1 MKPSGRRGA
10 DTVSGMLDSIAS
22 EPAPEGGNPGSDEP
36 LPVSPDVP
44 FRSELLASLAEFAH
58 QWNHPEFSADN
69 VARIHPQVGVPG
81 SRLLMLLA
89 TRGDLRPSDLAA
101 ELLTGASNVSK
112 LLAHLE
118 SLVLIERRPDIGDAR
133 VVRVHL
139 TESGRDVAER
149 IIAAGD
155 RTIEYMTRDWTEE
168 EIRVYAAQTRRLS
181 AAGRD
186 HVRMLRSEAAEG

>member
-1 MKPSGRRGA
+1 
-10 DTVSGMLDSIAS
+10 MLDS
-22 EPAPEGGNPGSDEP
+22 
-36 LPVSPDVP
+36 SPDSPGIEPSTGGELPEAAHVP

-58 QWNHPEFSADN
+58 QWNHPDFSADN
-69 VARIHPQVGVPG
+69 IARVHPHVGVPG
-81 SRLLMLLA
+81 SRLLMVLA

-118 SLVLIERRPDIGDAR
+118 GLGLVERRTDAGDAR

-139 TESGRDVAER
+139 TESGATVAAQ
-149 IIAAGD
+149 IVAAGD
-155 RTIEYMTRDWTEE
+155 RTIEYMTRDWTAD
-168 EIRVYAAQTRRLS
+168 EIRTHAAQTRRLA

-186 HVRMLRSEAAEG
+186 YVRELRSGAAEG

>member
-1 MKPSGRRGA
+1 
-10 DTVSGMLDSIAS
+10 MLDSM
-22 EPAPEGGNPGSDEP
+22 PGDGVSADGSVRSGE
-36 LPVSPDVP
+36 LPGPTEVP
-44 FRSELLASLAEFAH
+44 FRSELLASLAEFVH

-69 VARIHPQVGVPG
+69 IARIDPRVGVPG

-89 TRGDLRPSDLAA
+89 GGEALRPSDLAA

-118 SLVLIERRPDIGDAR
+118 GLGFVERRADAGDAR

-139 TESGRDVAER
+139 TDPGRAVADA
-149 IIAAGD
+149 IIAASD

-168 EIRVYAAQTRRLS
+168 EIRTYAAQTRRLA

-186 HVRMLRSEAAEG
+186 YVRKLRSGSAEV

>member
-1 MKPSGRRGA
+1 
-10 DTVSGMLDSIAS
+10 MLDSIAGD
-22 EPAPEGGNPGSDEP
+22 PADGGEAGTGEA
-36 LPVSPDVP
+36 LPVAPDVP

-69 VARIHPQVGVPG
+69 IARIHPQVGVPG

-89 TRGDLRPSDLAA
+89 TRGDLRPSDLAS

-118 SLVLIERRPDIGDAR
+118 GLGLVVRRPDTADAR

-139 TESGRDVAER
+139 TEPGREVAGK

-155 RTIEYMTRDWTEE
+155 RTIEYMTRDWTED
-168 EIRVYAAQTRRLS
+168 EIRTYAAQTRRLA

-186 HVRMLRSEAAEG
+186 HVRMLRSEAAEA